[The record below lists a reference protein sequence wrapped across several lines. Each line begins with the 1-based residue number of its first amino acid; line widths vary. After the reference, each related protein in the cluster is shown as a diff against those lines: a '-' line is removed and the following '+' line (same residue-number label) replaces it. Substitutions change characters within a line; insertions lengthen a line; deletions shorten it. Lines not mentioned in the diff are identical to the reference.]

1 MLIRG
6 TSMPLLSARDRYQ
19 SQPLVVR
26 DGIPLIGEH
35 PFAYDIQ
42 QYDFNRIGTATN
54 LLSNINMDNI
64 GSIEVLKDVSEAGI
78 YGLRAANGV
87 IVLKTK
93 NHGTGRSIN
102 FNSYIGMVQRRVV
115 TTVNCEYGNELR
127 SHLNKEEGQVGN

>member
-64 GSIEVLKDVSEAGI
+64 GSIEVLKDVSAAGI
-78 YGLRAANGV
+78 YGPRAANGV

-93 NHGTGRSIN
+93 HPGTERRIS
-102 FNSYIGMVQRRVV
+102 FNSYKRMVTHQVV
-115 TTVNCEYGNELR
+115 TMINSE
-127 SHLNKEEGQVGN
+127 